1 MEFVADMEYIIVRNT
16 QGKVVPLEHDDV
28 TAVIYSSL
36 QYMGKTDRLLSLN
49 LADKVMYRL
58 KIMRRADKHF
68 DVRELEQMIKFVL
81 SECGYAEANQYVSS
95 LSEKMFAESHG

>member
-1 MEFVADMEYIIVRNT
+1 MEFVADMEYIIVKNS

-28 TAVIYSSL
+28 TAVIYTSL

-49 LADKVMYRL
+49 LADKVLHRL
-58 KIMRRADKHF
+58 KIMRRADNHF

-81 SECGYAEANQYVSS
+81 NECGYAEANQYVTS
-95 LSEKMFAESHG
+95 LSEKMFAE